1 VLADAVPLYPLYAL
15 LFADTGL
22 SAAEISALFALW
34 SFMGVVAE
42 VPSGALADRFGR
54 RAAVVASGLLQAA
67 GFALWTALPG
77 FPGFAAGFVL
87 WGLGG
92 AMASGAFEALLYD
105 GLAAAGAG
113 HRYVPVLARVEAAGL
128 AVQVPIAGV
137 ATGLFELG
145 GHALAGWV
153 SVATSLG
160 SAAVAATL
168 PDVRPSAAEGQAE
181 GELGYLATLRSGLA
195 EAAGSPAVRAA
206 ILGVAAITAF
216 DGLEEYFPLL
226 AAAWGVPEGIVPV
239 ALVAV
244 PLAGALG
251 AALAGRAALVG
262 PRGLACLL
270 VLAAAALAAAGLAA
284 HPAGLAGIVAF
295 YGLYRLAV
303 VVVDARLQERI
314 DGPARATVTSVAG
327 LATDLAA
334 MALYGAWALGGLGLV
349 TALAFLAALTVPG
362 RVGGALRRRDTV
374 DAAVP
379 ASEEAR

>member
-42 VPSGALADRFGR
+42 VPSGALADRVGR

-67 GFALWTALPG
+67 GFALWTLLPG
-77 FPGFAAGFVL
+77 VPGFAAGFAL

-92 AMASGAFEALLYD
+92 ALASGAFEALLYD

-113 HRYVPVLARVEAAGL
+113 HRYVRVLARVEAAGL

-137 ATGLFELG
+137 ATALFELG

-153 SVATSLG
+153 SVGTSLG

-168 PDVRPSAAEGQAE
+168 PDVRSPAADGEG
-181 GELGYLATLRSGLA
+181 GEALGYLATLRAGVT
-195 EAAGSPAVRAA
+195 EAARSPAVRAA

-226 AAAWGVPEGIVPV
+226 AAGWGVPEGVVPV

-251 AALAGRAALVG
+251 AALAGRAAIVG
-262 PRGLACLL
+262 PHGLAFLL
-270 VLAAAALAAAGLAA
+270 LLAAAALAAAGIAA
-284 HPAGLAGIVAF
+284 HPAGVAGIVAF
-295 YGLYRLAV
+295 HGLFRLAV
-303 VVVDARLQERI
+303 VVADARLQERI

-349 TALAFLAALTVPG
+349 TTLALLAALTVPG
-362 RVGGALRRRDTV
+362 LVGGARRRGG
-374 DAAVP
+374 
-379 ASEEAR
+379 